1 MRTGPCLPVRVNES
15 AIFHEPSMNQYNS
28 SNPITQPGHQAR
40 KRFGQNFLHDTHI
53 IRKIVDAISAQP
65 GQHVLEIGPGQ
76 GALTIPLINSGAKL
90 DVVEL
95 DRDLAAWLENHFA
108 NCERFRLHRGD
119 VLKFDPYTLTQ
130 QARSLRVIGN
140 LPYNIS
146 TPCLFHLL
154 ESEALI
160 DDMTFMLQKEVVQRL
175 AASPADENYGR
186 LSVMVQYFC
195 EVHHLFDVPPGAFKP
210 APKVTSAIVRLRP
223 HRQLAHK
230 ADDTALLRDLVRTAF
245 SQRRKTLRNCI
256 KPLISEFDAAQLPVD
271 LNLRP
276 ENLSVADYVK
286 LSNVIGVLRAGNN
299 TPAQE

>member
-1 MRTGPCLPVRVNES
+1 
-15 AIFHEPSMNQYNS
+15 MNHYDS
-28 SNPITQPGHQAR
+28 SHPITQPDHQAR
-40 KRFGQNFLHDTHI
+40 KRFGQNFLHDTHVI
-53 IRKIVDAISAQP
+53 SKIVDAIAAQP

-76 GALTIPLINSGAKL
+76 GALTIPLVNSGARL

-95 DRDLAAWLENHFA
+95 DRDLATWLENHFA
-108 NCERFRLHRGD
+108 DCDRFRLHRGD
-119 VLKFDPYTLTQ
+119 VLKFDPHTLTQ

-175 AASPADENYGR
+175 AATPEDDAYGR

-195 EVHHLFDVPPGAFKP
+195 EVDHLFDVPPGAFKP

-223 HRQLAHK
+223 HRHLKHK
-230 ADDTALLRDLVRTAF
+230 ADDTGLLRELVRTAF

-256 KPLISEFDAAQLPVD
+256 KPLISDCDPAQLPVD

-276 ENLSVADYVK
+276 ENLAVADYVR
-286 LSNVIGVLRAGNN
+286 LSNAIGLLRGDHSIA
-299 TPAQE
+299 AQE

>member
-1 MRTGPCLPVRVNES
+1 MSR
-15 AIFHEPSMNQYNS
+15 YDS
-28 SNPITQPGHQAR
+28 SHPITQPDHQAR
-40 KRFGQNFLHDTHI
+40 KRFGQNFLHDPHV
-53 IRKIVDAISAQP
+53 IRKIVEAIGAQAD
-65 GQHVLEIGPGQ
+65 QHLLEIGPGQ
-76 GALTIPLINSGAKL
+76 GALTIPLVNSGARV

-95 DRDLAAWLENHFA
+95 DRDLAAWLQNHFA
-108 NCERFRLHRGD
+108 DCERFTLHAGD
-119 VLKFDPYTLTQ
+119 VLKFDPHTIAQ
-130 QARSLRVIGN
+130 QPRSLRVIGN

-175 AASPADENYGR
+175 AATPEDEAYGR

-195 EVHHLFDVPPGAFKP
+195 EVHHLFDVPPGAFRP

-223 HRQLAHK
+223 HRQLEHK
-230 ADDTALLRDLVRTAF
+230 ADDPGLLRELVRTAF

-256 KPLISEFDAAQLPVD
+256 KPLISEFDPEQLPVD

-276 ENLSVADYVK
+276 ENLGVADYVK
-286 LSNVIGVLRAGNN
+286 LSNAIGVLRGGISVS
-299 TPAQE
+299 TQE

>member
-1 MRTGPCLPVRVNES
+1 MSR
-15 AIFHEPSMNQYNS
+15 HDS
-28 SNPITQPGHQAR
+28 SHPITQPEHQAR
-40 KRFGQNFLHDTHI
+40 KRFGQNFLHDPHV
-53 IRKIVDAISAQP
+53 IRKIVHAIGAQP
-65 GQHVLEIGPGQ
+65 GQHLLEIGPGQ
-76 GALTIPLINSGAKL
+76 GALTIPLINSGARL

-95 DRDLAAWLENHFA
+95 DRDLAAWLQNHFA
-108 NCERFRLHRGD
+108 DCERFTLHTGD
-119 VLKFDPYTLTQ
+119 VLKFDPHTITQ
-130 QARSLRVIGN
+130 ETRSLRVIGN

-160 DDMTFMLQKEVVQRL
+160 DDMTFMLQKEVVQRM
-175 AASPADENYGR
+175 AATPEDEAYGR

-223 HRQLAHK
+223 HRQLQHR

-256 KPLISEFDAAQLPVD
+256 KPLISDFDPKQLPID
-271 LNLRP
+271 LSLRP
-276 ENLSVADYVK
+276 ENLSVADYVR
-286 LSNVIGVLRAGNN
+286 LTNAIAQLRIN
-299 TPAQE
+299 TSAQVQE

>member
-1 MRTGPCLPVRVNES
+1 MSQYSS
-15 AIFHEPSMNQYNS
+15 AH
-28 SNPITQPGHQAR
+28 PITQPDHQAR
-40 KRFGQNFLHDTHI
+40 KRFGQNFLHDTNI
-53 IRKIVDAISAQP
+53 IRRIVETIAAQP
-65 GQHVLEIGPGQ
+65 GQHLLEIGPGQ
-76 GALTIPLINSGAKL
+76 GALTIPLVNSGARL

-95 DRDLAAWLENHFA
+95 DRDLAAWLQDHFA
-108 NCERFRLHRGD
+108 ECERFTLHAGD
-119 VLKFDPYTLTQ
+119 VLKFDPHTLTQ
-130 QARSLRVIGN
+130 QPRSLRVIGN

-160 DDMTFMLQKEVVQRL
+160 DDMTFMLQKEVVERL
-175 AASPADENYGR
+175 AASPEDDAYGR

-223 HRQLAHK
+223 HRQMAHR
-230 ADDTALLRDLVRTAF
+230 ADDVALLRELVKTAF

-256 KPLISEFDAAQLPVD
+256 KPLITGLPAEQLPVD

-276 ENLSVADYVK
+276 ENLQVADYVR
-286 LSNVIGVLRAGNN
+286 LSNAIGRLR
-299 TPAQE
+299 QEFLQPSFVQE

>member
-1 MRTGPCLPVRVNES
+1 MS
-15 AIFHEPSMNQYNS
+15 QYDS
-28 SNPITQPGHQAR
+28 LHPITQPEHQAR
-40 KRFGQNFLHDTHI
+40 KRFGQNFLHDTHVI
-53 IRKIVDAISAQP
+53 GKIVDAISPQP
-65 GQHVLEIGPGQ
+65 GQHLVEIGPGQ
-76 GALTIPLINSGAKL
+76 GALTIPLVNSGVRL

-95 DRDLAAWLENHFA
+95 DRDLADWLENHFA
-108 NCERFRLHRGD
+108 DCTRFQLHRGD
-119 VLKFDPYTLTQ
+119 VLKFDLHTLTQ
-130 QARSLRVIGN
+130 QPRSLRVIGN

-175 AASPADENYGR
+175 AATPEDDAYGR

-195 EVHHLFDVPPGAFKP
+195 QVDHLFDVPPGAFKP

-223 HRQLAHK
+223 HRQLANK
-230 ADDTALLRDLVRTAF
+230 ANDTALLRDLVRTAF

-256 KPLISEFDAAQLPVD
+256 KPLITGLDPQQLPVD

-276 ENLSVADYVK
+276 ENLSVADYVH
-286 LSNVIGVLRAGNN
+286 LSNAIGKLRERREESGAGVNSD
-299 TPAQE
+299 AK